1 MYLVESSHSPTF
13 RVEGDSILYQVFRQ
27 LFMISGKS
35 ETGHVS
41 ECSGHENLPSA
52 GLWAPLAIHD
62 PAPASRGSQRLSPHS
77 RAPCTGA
84 VSPEKDSRLHRTSRI
99 SMAAEVSNTLSY
111 KMQSIEHKI
120 ALNEGFFIQPVLTD
134 FL

>member
-1 MYLVESSHSPTF
+1 MV
-13 RVEGDSILYQVFRQ
+13 
-27 LFMISGKS
+27 SGKS

-84 VSPEKDSRLHRTSRI
+84 ASPEKDSRLHRTSQI
-99 SMAAEVSNTLSY
+99 SMAAEVSNNFSY
-111 KMQSIEHKI
+111 TIKSIKAI
-120 ALNEGFFIQPVLTD
+120 TI
-134 FL
+134 